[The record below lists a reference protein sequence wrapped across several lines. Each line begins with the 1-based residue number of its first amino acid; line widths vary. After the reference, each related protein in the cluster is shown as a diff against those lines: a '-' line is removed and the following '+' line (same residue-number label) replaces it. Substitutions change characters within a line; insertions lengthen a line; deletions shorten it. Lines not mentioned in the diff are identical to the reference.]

1 MPTLTNAAMKR
12 IAAEPLTLN
21 PISVEV
27 LAAVDDDPLDV
38 FAGQLLDVVEA
49 LQVVVHRQL
58 GAPELLAVEVVRVGE
73 PFQEVEE
80 LVANRRP
87 DPADALVVVERA
99 DGVLRPELRQQVVEP
114 LQADDVGEIPLRGLC
129 QMRTVV

>member
-58 GAPELLAVEVVRVGE
+58 GAPELLAVEVVRVRE
-73 PFQEVEE
+73 PLQEVEE
-80 LVANRRP
+80 LVPHRLP
-87 DPADALVVVERA
+87 YPADSLVVVDGA
-99 DGVLRPELRQQVVEP
+99 NGVLRPELRQQVVEP
-114 LQADDVGEIPLRGLC
+114 LEADHVGEVPLRGFR
-129 QMRTVV
+129 QV